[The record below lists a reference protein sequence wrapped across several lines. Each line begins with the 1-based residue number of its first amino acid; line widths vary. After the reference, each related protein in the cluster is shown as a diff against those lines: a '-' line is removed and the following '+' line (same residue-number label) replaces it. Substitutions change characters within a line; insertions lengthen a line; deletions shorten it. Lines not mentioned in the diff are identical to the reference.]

1 MKPTP
6 ASFAVIAASA
16 LLAASGVQAAG
27 QAPTRATVAY
37 WDARHPAALSTMGDI
52 SGNVLQSLLAAAEG
66 GNVEAMNLL
75 GVLYILGVQVPGN
88 YSKALHWFQQAIDGG
103 SVSAM
108 HNLAQ
113 MYLYGVG
120 VPRDFANAFHWFQ
133 RSAAY
138 GSVHSM
144 YNAAVMAENGLGT
157 SRDLRLSRS
166 MYQDAAASGFA
177 PAMVRVSD
185 DLARTGNAKRDL
197 VKAYA
202 WLQIASQSELAA
214 EARIVVLAKMEDLG
228 SRLGPNGRNDARAR
242 AAHIAGSIKERAR
255 SFAPAVRESTPVS
268 PQTGRTLVLR
278 STEAR
283 A

>member
-1 MKPTP
+1 MKPTRT
-6 ASFAVIAASA
+6 SFAVIAASA
-16 LLAASGVQAAG
+16 LLAASDAQPAPKV
-27 QAPTRATVAY
+27 PTRADTAY
-37 WDARHPAALSTMGDI
+37 WDARHPAAFSTMEHV
-52 SGNVLQSLLAAAEG
+52 SGNVLPSLLAAAEG
-66 GNVEAMNLL
+66 GDVEAMNLL
-75 GVLYILGVQVPGN
+75 GVLYVLGVQAPN
-88 YSKALHWFQQAIDGG
+88 DYSKAFHWFQQAIDGG
-103 SVSAM
+103 SASAM

-120 VPRDFANAFHWFQ
+120 VPRAFAYAFHWFQ

-185 DLARTGNAKRDL
+185 DLARTGSAKRDL
-197 VKAYA
+197 VEAYA

-214 EARIVVLAKMEDLG
+214 EARIVVFAKMEDLG
-228 SRLGPNGRNDARAR
+228 SRLGPDRRNDARGR
-242 AAHIAGSIKERAR
+242 AAHIARSIKERAR
-255 SFAPAVRESTPVS
+255 SFPPAVREPIPVS
-268 PQTGRTLVLR
+268 PQTGRTLVMR
-278 STEAR
+278 STEMQA
-283 A
+283 

>member
-6 ASFAVIAASA
+6 ASYAVIAASA

-27 QAPTRATVAY
+27 QAPTSATVAY
-37 WDARHPAALSTMGDI
+37 WDAHHPAAVSTMEDV
-52 SGNVLQSLLAAAEG
+52 SGNVLQSLLAAAHG
-66 GNVEAMNLL
+66 GDVEAMNLL
-75 GVLYILGVQVPGN
+75 GVLYVLGVQVPGD
-88 YSKALHWFQQAIDGG
+88 YSKALHWFQQAIDGR
-103 SVSAM
+103 SASAM
-108 HNLAQ
+108 HNMAQ

-138 GSVHSM
+138 GNVHSM

-185 DLARTGNAKRDL
+185 DLARSGSVKRDL
-197 VKAYA
+197 VEAYA
-202 WLQIASQSELAA
+202 WLLIASQSELAT
-214 EARIVVLAKMEDLG
+214 EVRIVVLAKMEDLG
-228 SRLGPNGRNDARAR
+228 SRLGPDRRIDARAR

-255 SFAPAVRESTPVS
+255 AFAPAVREPVPVA
-268 PQTGRTLVLR
+268 PQTGRTLVIR
-278 STEAR
+278 STEVQA
-283 A
+283 

>member
-6 ASFAVIAASA
+6 ASFGVIAASA

-27 QAPTRATVAY
+27 QAPTRATVAC
-37 WDARHPAALSTMGDI
+37 WDAHHPAALSTMEDV
-52 SGNVLQSLLAAAEG
+52 SGNVLRSLLAAAEG
-66 GNVEAMNLL
+66 GDAEAMNVL

-113 MYLYGVG
+113 MYLYGFG

-138 GSVHSM
+138 GSVQSM

-157 SRDLRLSRS
+157 SRDLRLSRA

-185 DLARTGNAKRDL
+185 DLARTKTAKRDL
-197 VKAYA
+197 VEAYA

-214 EARIVVLAKMEDLG
+214 ETRIVVLAKMEDLR
-228 SRLGPNGRNDARAR
+228 SRLGPVRRNDAQAR
-242 AAHIAGSIKERAR
+242 AAQIAGSIKERAR
-255 SFAPAVRESTPVS
+255 SFAPAVRESIPVS
-268 PQTGRTLVLR
+268 PQTGRTVVMR
-278 STEAR
+278 STEVQA
-283 A
+283 